1 MTSAAVIASERTT
14 TSPDTGN
21 RLSAVPKDEWAI
33 ERNPVCTGIRIA
45 MQAQKAAATDIAE
58 IERASHTC

>member
-33 ERNPVCTGIRIA
+33 ERNPVCTAIRIA
-45 MQAQKAAATDIAE
+45 MQAQKGAATDIAE